1 MAEWKAEHILA
12 AIDVGTNSV
21 HMVVVRIEPYLPSFS
36 IVAAEKETVRLG
48 ERCPKTG
55 DLTEEAMFR
64 SISALKRFKTRAESL
79 RAESILAVAT
89 SATREAPN
97 GREFLKEVQK
107 HLGLTIDL
115 ISGDEEARRIYLGV
129 LSAMEF
135 HEHPHVIIDIGGGS
149 TEMILGSG
157 QEPRCLNSTK
167 VGAVRLSREMVTT
180 DPISDAEFIQL
191 QSYLRGV
198 LERPVDDILSH
209 RKPEETIKLV
219 GTSGT
224 IETVAMMQA
233 SQQLGTIPDPLQGYK
248 IHLADLQNLIE
259 ILRRSTMKER
269 SQIAGLSER
278 RAEIILPG
286 ALILQEA
293 MTLLGQD
300 TLTVCQRALREG
312 VIVDW
317 MLSHGLIEDRL
328 RYQGSVRKRSVL
340 STAKKYHVNLPYSDR
355 VAQFALSVFDQLRSV
370 LHEWGDEERELLW
383 AAAILHNAGHFIS
396 HSAHHKHSYYLIRNS
411 NLLGYTE
418 TEIEA
423 IANLARYHRKSGP
436 KSRHENYRNLANK
449 QLRQMVDQLSPIL
462 RLAVALDRRQLGALQ
477 AVNCHYNDQLKT
489 LTLELVPS
497 HPEDDC
503 ALELW
508 NLREKKA
515 EFEKVFGVTV
525 EPILRDR
532 SV

>member
-1 MAEWKAEHILA
+1 
-12 AIDVGTNSV
+12 
-21 HMVVVRIEPYLPSFS
+21 
-36 IVAAEKETVRLG
+36 
-48 ERCPKTG
+48 
-55 DLTEEAMFR
+55 
-64 SISALKRFKTRAESL
+64 
-79 RAESILAVAT
+79 
-89 SATREAPN
+89 
-97 GREFLKEVQK
+97 
-107 HLGLTIDL
+107 
-115 ISGDEEARRIYLGV
+115 
-129 LSAMEF
+129 
-135 HEHPHVIIDIGGGS
+135 
-149 TEMILGSG
+149 
-157 QEPRCLNSTK
+157 
-167 VGAVRLSREMVTT
+167 
-180 DPISDAEFIQL
+180 
-191 QSYLRGV
+191 
-198 LERPVDDILSH
+198 
-209 RKPEETIKLV
+209 
-219 GTSGT
+219 
-224 IETVAMMQA
+224 
-233 SQQLGTIPDPLQGYK
+233 
-248 IHLADLQNLIE
+248 
-259 ILRRSTMKER
+259 
-269 SQIAGLSER
+269 
-278 RAEIILPG
+278 
-286 ALILQEA
+286 
-293 MTLLGQD
+293 
-300 TLTVCQRALREG
+300 
-312 VIVDW
+312 
-317 MLSHGLIEDRL
+317 
-328 RYQGSVRKRSVL
+328 L